1 MKILMVLTSH
11 DQLGNTGRKT
21 GFWLEELA
29 APYCLFRDVGVEMTL
44 AQPKVGSPLDPNRDD
59 PDSHAE
65 ATRHFKTLLQSRA
78 RKSRGHCFAR
88 NFPK

>member
-1 MKILMVLTSH
+1 
-11 DQLGNTGRKT
+11 
-21 GFWLEELA
+21 
-29 APYCLFRDVGVEMTL
+29 MTL

-88 NFPK
+88 NFPKMTSYRRFGGQAGMREVSHRYVDETRQ